1 MVRIFKERYYMRK
14 FYSTL
19 SCATAIALLTGCASE
34 PQPGTATVAGG
45 TIIGAGTGAAIGALA
60 GGDSTAAG
68 IGALAGA
75 AAGALAGVA
84 INESTS
90 RGTAYPVA
98 ERSKNNS
105 NYVISPYDGSLLFV
119 GDAATGTRMRDRE
132 GRYFIVGDSTLPVV
146 KRLANDRR
154 YVINPYNG
162 KRYFV
167 GEMESGTR
175 VRDESGRIFIVE

>member
-1 MVRIFKERYYMRK
+1 MRK
-14 FYSTL
+14 FYSAL
-19 SCATAIALLTGCASE
+19 SCVTAIILLVGCASE
-34 PQPGTATVAGG
+34 PQPGTGTVAGG
-45 TIIGAGTGAAIGALA
+45 AIIGAGTGAAIGALA
-60 GGDSTAAG
+60 GGNSAAAG

-98 ERSKNNS
+98 ERSKNNPD
-105 NYVISPYDGSLLFV
+105 YVVSPYDGSLLFV
-119 GDAATGTRMRDRE
+119 GDVAVGTRMRDRE

-146 KRLANDRR
+146 KRLASDHR

-167 GEMESGTR
+167 GDVASGTR
-175 VRDESGRIFIVE
+175 VRDESGRVFIVE